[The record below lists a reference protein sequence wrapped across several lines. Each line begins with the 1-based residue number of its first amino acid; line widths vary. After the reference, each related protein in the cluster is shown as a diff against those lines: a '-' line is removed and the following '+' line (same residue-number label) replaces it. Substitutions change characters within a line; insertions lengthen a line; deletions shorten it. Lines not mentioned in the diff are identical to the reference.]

1 MSITLLSPHLDAK
14 FFEQTFL
21 DTYPRF
27 KDLPSHDESMDGH
40 IELSR
45 KVLERAHQT
54 STKLGLT
61 DEHLIDRLIR
71 PTHTSPH
78 SALAALT
85 LLASGSTA
93 PHVAISDCMPVLT
106 AALSSTAIDSG
117 LAWLWHTVHNRD
129 GIEFENAT
137 MLLEVSYTPSLQV
150 TNTNHSSLYP

>member
-27 KDLPSHDESMDGH
+27 KDLPSHDKTMDVN
-40 IELSR
+40 IDLSR
-45 KVLERAHQT
+45 RVLERAHQT
-54 STKLGLT
+54 STKFGLT

-78 SALAALT
+78 SSLAALT
-85 LLASGSTA
+85 LLASRSTP
-93 PHVAISDCMPVLT
+93 PHVILSDCMPVLT

-117 LAWLWHTVHNRD
+117 LACLWHIVHNRAD
-129 GIEFENAT
+129 VEYENAT
-137 MLLEVSYTPSLQV
+137 MLLEVSHTPVSQV